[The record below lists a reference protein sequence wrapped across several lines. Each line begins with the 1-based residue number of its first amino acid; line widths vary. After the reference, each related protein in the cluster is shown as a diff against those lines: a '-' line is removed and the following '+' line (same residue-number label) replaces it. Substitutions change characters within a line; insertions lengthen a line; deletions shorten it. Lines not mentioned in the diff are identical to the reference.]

1 MLSDLVIPKCW
12 SIWTILAR
20 LESPRRALSEG
31 VLHLFS
37 LISYEAINVE

>member
-20 LESPRRALSEG
+20 LESPRQALSEG
-31 VLHLFS
+31 VLHVF
-37 LISYEAINVE
+37 IAIFLD